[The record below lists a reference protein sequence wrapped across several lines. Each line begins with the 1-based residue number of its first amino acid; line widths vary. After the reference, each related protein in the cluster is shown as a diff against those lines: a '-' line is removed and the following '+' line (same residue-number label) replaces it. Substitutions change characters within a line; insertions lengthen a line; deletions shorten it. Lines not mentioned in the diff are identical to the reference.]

1 MYPIEYIWTIAET
14 NVTTTS
20 ITAESGSIFTDQF
33 TLRLPEFIHLAII
46 KFSEYPVTITLYK
59 TMIDKK
65 ADMETNKLV
74 TNWDALSPINFPKN
88 PDIIDA
94 ASGKNKI

>member
-1 MYPIEYIWTIAET
+1 
-14 NVTTTS
+14 
-20 ITAESGSIFTDQF
+20 
-33 TLRLPEFIHLAII
+33 
-46 KFSEYPVTITLYK
+46 
-59 TMIDKK
+59 MIDKK

-94 ASGKNKI
+94 VSGKNKI